1 MVWFPRQVDK
11 AEPTWG
17 FDIVGLLAVIGG
29 ASIEKY
35 AYVITASFVG
45 SIPRLMPAPETML
58 NINRPTRLPSLEEA
72 TVFGIYSGRKK
83 DGLCFFGNAM
93 HGIDSLKPYQFQAYR
108 IAHKKD
114 PTVAAVESLQYVKGR
129 EARNP
134 ELAISAKVPLCN
146 FNPLDCVTLVS
157 VLITIALFVY
167 AGIEHDAVALLG
179 LGTMCISTST
189 ACLSAGWYPR
199 MKFSGSQEPGDVI
212 IRTLDGAIV
221 CVTCT
226 EAVAQEL
233 YFSTPFCDYVYQG
246 VKHKSLLLISTV
258 CLMAS
263 IIFFSN
269 CTWKI
274 QIAVGLAYI
283 VLNLAYFVLS
293 LAEVHPSRIW
303 DMKSRYEVTRI
314 ENKLNDHHIQPLCD
328 AIRVTHEVDWIK
340 EGELLPATPAYEG
353 WLQEAKENCRN
364 PDYGFEESFY
374 RWKDKI
380 EKPLEALRHEQR
392 LASMPKSKKMLLK
405 KMGQLGTSV

>member
-1 MVWFPRQVDK
+1 MVWFPLQVDK
-11 AEPTWG
+11 AKPTWG

-29 ASIEKY
+29 ASIEKF

-45 SIPRLMPAPETML
+45 SIPRLLPAPETML
-58 NINRPTRLPSLEEA
+58 NINRPTRLPSLETA

-83 DGLCFFGNAM
+83 DGLGFFGNAM
-93 HGIDSLKPYQFQAYR
+93 HGVDSLKPYQFQAYR
-108 IAHKKD
+108 ISHKKD
-114 PTVAAVESLQYVKGR
+114 PAVAAVESLLSVNGR
-129 EARNP
+129 EARNL
-134 ELAISAKVPLCN
+134 ELAISANVPLCN

-199 MKFSGSQEPGDVI
+199 MKISGSKEPGDVI

-221 CVTCT
+221 CVACT

-246 VKHKSLLLISTV
+246 VKHKSFLLISTV

-293 LAEVHPSRIW
+293 LADVHPSRIW
-303 DMKSRYEVTRI
+303 DMESRYEVTRL

-340 EGELLPATPAYEG
+340 EGELLPATSGYEG
-353 WLQEAKENCRN
+353 WLQEAKENRHN

-374 RWKDKI
+374 RRKKKDEEILEYLRNDRSASTMSNAKKI
-380 EKPLEALRHEQR
+380 MADMTSR
-392 LASMPKSKKMLLK
+392 LW
-405 KMGQLGTSV
+405 